1 MKKLIKVL
9 CISQLVGCATYG
21 LPQGTPSAMIR
32 FTSDTPVQ
40 FSLPCS
46 KDAALV
52 KRGLVHNQFWK
63 EQSEI
68 KMYGTRPDKNSDVME
83 RLIPAERELAFMFG
97 STSAGTDGTIGD
109 KTIYACMV
117 TMSFIPRTGEQY
129 EATYRWIGDHCT
141 VKLYRLS
148 ASNEE
153 IRKTELKALLF
164 PGRHCPYE

>member
-1 MKKLIKVL
+1 
-9 CISQLVGCATYG
+9 
-21 LPQGTPSAMIR
+21 MIR

-46 KDAALV
+46 QDGTLV
-52 KRGLVHNQFWK
+52 KRGLLHNQFWK

-68 KMYGTRPDKNSDVME
+68 KMHGTRPDKNSDVME

-97 STSAGTDGTIGD
+97 ATSAGMNGA
-109 KTIYACMV
+109 IYACTL

-129 EATYRWIGDHCT
+129 EATYHWIEDRCT
-141 VKLYRLS
+141 VKLYQLS
-148 ASNEE
+148 ANNEE
-153 IRKTELKALLF
+153 VRKTELKAILF